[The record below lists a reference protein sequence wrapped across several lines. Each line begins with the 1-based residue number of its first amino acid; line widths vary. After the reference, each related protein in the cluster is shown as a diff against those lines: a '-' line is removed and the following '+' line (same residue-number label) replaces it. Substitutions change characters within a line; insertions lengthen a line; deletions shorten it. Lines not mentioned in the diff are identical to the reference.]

1 MRSAKE
7 LGVERSIQ
15 SVDRAVAIIKYI
27 AAKGNAAHLTDIS
40 AGVGLSN
47 STAHG
52 LLAALKRGGLVEQV
66 GETRKYA
73 LGIGIFEL
81 GQAVYRQMNIHRIAL
96 PYLQHLVEKYR
107 ETSQLAILSEGE
119 IVYIEK
125 VESPRS
131 IRMISAVGSRHPAH
145 CTGLGKSLLSG
156 LSEDEFADFLKRR
169 PLVRY
174 TANTITDPEKLR
186 KEIEGVRR
194 NGYSLDREEIEDGLR
209 CVAAPIR
216 NDKDSTVAA
225 LSISMPANRLRQEDL
240 PRIVADIKGAAT
252 EISRKLGYPG

>member
-1 MRSAKE
+1 MKTVKE
-7 LGVERSIQ
+7 RGAERSIQ
-15 SVDRAVAIIKYI
+15 SVDRVVAIIKYI
-27 AAKGNAAHLTDIS
+27 AAKGNAAPLTDIS

-52 LLAALKRGGLVEQV
+52 LLAALKRGGLVEQD
-66 GETRKYA
+66 EATRKYS

-81 GQAVYRQMNIHRIAL
+81 GQAVYRQMDIHNIAL
-96 PYLQHLVEKYR
+96 PYLRHLVEKYR
-107 ETSQLAILSEGE
+107 ETCQLAILSEGE

-145 CTGLGKSLLSG
+145 CTGLGKVLLAGLSG
-156 LSEDEFADFLKRR
+156 DEFSEFLEKK
-169 PLVRY
+169 PLARY

-216 NDKDSTVAA
+216 NDKCNTVAA
-225 LSISMPANRLRQEDL
+225 LSISMPANRMRPEDL
-240 PRIVADIKGAAT
+240 PHIIADIKSAAT
-252 EISRKLGYPG
+252 EISGKLGYPG

>member
-1 MRSAKE
+1 MRTVKE
-7 LGVERSIQ
+7 RGVERSIQ

-27 AAKGNAAHLTDIS
+27 ASKRNAAPLTDIS

-52 LLAALKRGGLVEQV
+52 LLAALKRGGLVEQDDD
-66 GETRKYA
+66 TRKYS
-73 LGIGIFEL
+73 LGIGVFEL
-81 GQAVYRQMNIHRIAL
+81 GQAVYRQMDIHNIAL
-96 PYLQHLVEKYR
+96 PYLRQLVEKYR
-107 ETSQLAILSEGE
+107 ETCQLAILSEGE

-131 IRMISAVGSRHPAH
+131 IRMISSVGARHPAH
-145 CTGLGKSLLSG
+145 CTGLGKVLLAG
-156 LSEDEFADFLKRR
+156 LSDRELSDFLKRK
-169 PLVRY
+169 PLARY
-174 TANTITDPEKLR
+174 TTKTITDPEKLR

-216 NDKDSTVAA
+216 NDKGHTVAA
-225 LSISMPANRLRQEDL
+225 LSISMPANRLRPEDL
-240 PRIVADIKGAAT
+240 PHIIADIKGAAG
-252 EISRKLGYPG
+252 EISRKLGHPG